1 MSAFGALKSILG
13 WWKRLFV
20 SCISLCSL
28 ATPLYES
35 PFLRTLVW
43 FPIFERTITVVE
55 KRPLYGTLSLG
66 ILNSLCMAFIITLRL
81 VNCWLT
87 CQVHL
92 TCLGDHQL
100 YLRLFPWKRKAH
112 SGHHLFVAVEQ
123 SWNLNQNN
131 PPPLPFNV
139 ISRKR
144 KGSDITLLWYF
155 QVYLVSLFPQA
166 SQQLEKS
173 LHSGQPIFKCSTR
186 FNPLSF
192 LQPWTHGFLEV
203 LARAQAEKKVFCICA
218 EQTLHSVENC
228 AKLPSLWSV

>member
-131 PPPLPFNV
+131 PPPPPFQRNQSKKERIGHNAALIFPSVSCLV
-139 ISRKR
+139 IPSSVPAAGKVASL
-144 KGSDITLLWYF
+144 GPANI
-155 QVYLVSLFPQA
+155 QVQY
-166 SQQLEKS
+166 
-173 LHSGQPIFKCSTR
+173 
-186 FNPLSF
+186 SF
-192 LQPWTHGFLEV
+192 
-203 LARAQAEKKVFCICA
+203 
-218 EQTLHSVENC
+218 
-228 AKLPSLWSV
+228 